1 MGPVIEAAEM
11 GEVPP
16 LVIPGGETSPG
27 VKDREK
33 KMSRRGCVRCLREV
47 WVGVRHLAFVTQRPS
62 GGIRESLCSG
72 LEPSQARL
80 PQKGEEGRVLLG
92 MDR

>member
-11 GEVPP
+11 GDVPP

-27 VKDREK
+27 VNDREK

-47 WVGVRHLAFVTQRPS
+47 WMVPALWHL
-62 GGIRESLCSG
+62 
-72 LEPSQARL
+72 
-80 PQKGEEGRVLLG
+80 
-92 MDR
+92 

>member
-1 MGPVIEAAEM
+1 MFWTAAPVALRGWGLVGPVIEAAEM

-47 WVGVRHLAFVTQRPS
+47 WMVSALWHL
-62 GGIRESLCSG
+62 
-72 LEPSQARL
+72 
-80 PQKGEEGRVLLG
+80 
-92 MDR
+92 

>member
-1 MGPVIEAAEM
+1 M
-11 GEVPP
+11 
-16 LVIPGGETSPG
+16 
-27 VKDREK
+27 
-33 KMSRRGCVRCLREV
+33 
-47 WVGVRHLAFVTQRPS
+47 GVRSLAFVTQRPS
-62 GGIRESLCSG
+62 GGIRESPCSG